1 MNRKYIGP
9 SMAAADDQAMRTQ
22 CPECKTMLVYEAP
35 YCEACGFQFWTPP
48 GSRRESRLKYFL
60 ASVAAGLGVAI
71 VQYLAFG

>member
-1 MNRKYIGP
+1 
-9 SMAAADDQAMRTQ
+9 
-22 CPECKTMLVYEAP
+22 MLVYEAP